1 MGPDAFLTAFIAWA
15 ETQGDVKALL
25 LLGSRARTDSPADEW
40 SDVDLTLVV
49 DEPDRYLGDGE
60 WLEEF
65 GRPLLTFVEPTAVGS
80 AFERRVLYEDGLDVD
95 VAVVTAEWLEHAAAD
110 PETARVVKRGARVL
124 VDKIALAELLARA
137 PSTEPER
144 PLPTE
149 LELAELGTDFW
160 YHAVWAAKKLARGEV
175 LVAKRSVDGY
185 LKERLL
191 TLLAWHAAS
200 SKPAVDTWHEA
211 RFFERWA
218 DPRAVEAMREA
229 YARYDRDDVARALRA
244 TMEIFERFERETA
257 AKLGLPPPPDR
268 APLRGLVGD
277 VLDA

>member
-1 MGPDAFLTAFIAWA
+1 MGPDAFLTAFVAWA
-15 ETQGDVKALL
+15 EARGDVKALL
-25 LLGSRARTDSPADEW
+25 LLGSRARTDTPADEW

-49 DEPDRYLGDGE
+49 EQPDRYLGDGE

-65 GRPLLTFVEPTAVGS
+65 GRPLLTLVEPTAVGS

-110 PETARVVKRGARVL
+110 PETAGVVKRGARVL
-124 VDKIALAELLARA
+124 VDKIALADLLAKA
-137 PSTEPER
+137 TSTEPER

-185 LKERLL
+185 LKEQLL

-211 RFFERWA
+211 RFVERWA

-229 YARYDRDDVARALRA
+229 YARYDRDDLARALRA
-244 TMEIFERFERETA
+244 TMDIFERFERETA
-257 AKLGLPPPPDR
+257 AKLGLPQPPDR
-268 APLRGLVGD
+268 ARVRGLVGD
-277 VLDA
+277 VLNA

>member
-1 MGPDAFLTAFIAWA
+1 MGPDVFLTAFVAWA
-15 ETQGDVKALL
+15 EARGDVKALL
-25 LLGSRARTDSPADEW
+25 LLGSRARTETPADEW

-49 DEPDRYLGDGE
+49 DEPDRYLGEGE

-144 PLPTE
+144 PLSTE

-200 SKPAVDTWHEA
+200 SVPAVDTWHEA

-244 TMEIFERFERETA
+244 TMDIFERFERETA

-268 APLRGLVGD
+268 APVRDLVGD